1 MSLKK
6 LTGMAEEC
14 GSVQDCHFR
23 TSVILFTMKKL
34 LEKRDGLTHI
44 RIVSLASMAVLI

>member
-34 LEKRDGLTHI
+34 LEKRDGLPHI
-44 RIVSLASMAVLI
+44 IVSLASMAVLI